1 MAIDISKILSS
12 LGDDL
17 VAQAGAPLGLDKDT
31 SVRVA
36 AALSQHI
43 GGGKDLAIKA
53 TAADTGLTEDVISS
67 MLNKLIDTGKEK
79 LMNESGVTGAI
90 DDAKAQATGA
100 IGNIGGEATKGLMGK
115 IGGLFGKK
123 AG

>member
-1 MAIDISKILSS
+1 MVDISKILSS

-17 VAQAGAPLGLDKDT
+17 VAQAGEPVGLDKDT

-36 AALSQHI
+36 KALSQHI

-53 TAADTGLTEDVISS
+53 AAADTGLTEDVISK
-67 MLNKLIDTGKEK
+67 MLTKLIDTGKEK
-79 LMNESGVTGAI
+79 LLSDSGVTGAI
-90 DDAKAQATGA
+90 DDAKAQAIGA

-123 AG
+123 TG

>member
-17 VAQAGAPLGLDKDT
+17 VAQAGAPVGLDRDQ

-36 AALSQHI
+36 KALSTHI

-53 TAADTGLTEDVISS
+53 AAADTGLTEEVISAV
-67 MLNKLIDTGKEK
+67 LGKLVETGKEK
-79 LMNESGVTGAI
+79 LLSDSGVTGAI
-90 DDAKAQATGA
+90 DDAKDQAMA
-100 IGNIGGEATKGLMGK
+100 ALGNVGGEAAKGLFGK
-115 IGGLFGKK
+115 IGGMFGKK
-123 AG
+123 

>member
-17 VAQAGAPLGLDKDT
+17 VAQAGEPLGLDKDT

-36 AALSQHI
+36 AVLSQHI

-53 TAADTGLTEDVISS
+53 TAADTGLTEDVVSS
-67 MLNKLIDTGKEK
+67 MLNKLIETGKEK
-79 LMNESGVTGAI
+79 LMNDSGVAGAI
-90 DDAKAQATGA
+90 DDAKAQAIAAVGS
-100 IGNIGGEATKGLMGK
+100 IGGEATKGLMGK